1 MIFNLIIRILSSS
14 IYSRLSQDGVRSRQY
29 GRWLESQAM
38 YALSTY
44 SDHIGRNKNHES
56 MHYNSTHPH
65 YNHHRHHQYRYFTT
79 QLLSERS
86 RQFLTPGIS
95 CFNLSIYL
103 YRLYTYLIYEYWLY
117 RFVNK
122 HTHPSSM
129 HLTIHLLICAVYMKY
144 SRQQMSM
151 NPCILFIYRWT
162 RYLKD
167 IWTND

>member
-1 MIFNLIIRILSSS
+1 MFLFIHTPSISPNLSPIHVSNSLSIHPSIYSSIHLSMIFNLIIRILSSS

-29 GRWLESQAM
+29 GRWLESQAI

-56 MHYNSTHPH
+56 MYYNSTHPH

-103 YRLYTYLIYEYWLY
+103 YRLYTYLIYEY
-117 RFVNK
+117 
-122 HTHPSSM
+122 
-129 HLTIHLLICAVYMKY
+129 
-144 SRQQMSM
+144 
-151 NPCILFIYRWT
+151 
-162 RYLKD
+162 
-167 IWTND
+167 